1 MERTLA
7 EAIASRVL
15 ARANCIADAANYA
28 ADAPMRATRLE
39 WMRRHKEE
47 GDALARDML
56 PSGSGF
62 DNGSHIDWE
71 RSTGD
76 RLVFTTA
83 FHHMNDA
90 GFYDGWTE
98 HSVTV
103 RASLTLG
110 LVVTVSG
117 RDRNGIKDYIAE
129 AFALALRETVPGG
142 R

>member
-15 ARANCIADAANYA
+15 ARRDCIADAANYT
-28 ADAPMRATRLE
+28 ADSPMRATRLE
-39 WMRRHKEE
+39 WVRRHKEE
-47 GDALARDML
+47 GDALARECL

-62 DNGSHIDWE
+62 DNGSAIDWE
-71 RSTGD
+71 RSNAD

-83 FHHMNDA
+83 FHHMDDA

-103 RASLTLG
+103 RASLALG

-117 RDRNGIKDYIAE
+117 RDRNGVKDYIAE
-129 AFALALRETVPGG
+129 SFALALRKTVPAG